1 MTDEARGALDG
12 KPEVRITAFPFKV
25 GRESR
30 VGAMEKLKSA
40 IERRMS
46 GAPQLNDLYLIEP
59 LSVSLHI
66 SREHFTIQHL
76 DEQFAVVDRGSA
88 CGTLV
93 ADRQI
98 GGDASASHAEIRHGD
113 VLVVGGRQSPYVFRF
128 EVRGS

>member
-12 KPEVRITAFPFKV
+12 KAEVRITTFPFKV

-46 GAPQLNDLYLIEP
+46 GTPQVNDLYLLEP

-66 SREHFTIQHL
+66 SREHFAIQRL
-76 DEQFAVVDRGSA
+76 DEHFAVLDRGSA
-88 CGTLV
+88 CGTMV
-93 ADRQI
+93 SDRQI
-98 GGDASASHAEIRHGD
+98 GGDAPTSQAEIRNGD
-113 VLVVGGRQSPYVFRF
+113 VLVVGGRQSPYLFRF
-128 EVRGS
+128 EVRSS